1 MSEKEEYS
9 DYVAHL
15 SSVIN
20 AVALIT
26 GFMFAS
32 LTVLLTALP
41 DLSSA
46 SSQLVLLIAACFLD
60 VFVFI
65 LLDFLRNSA
74 WFCKM
79 PPLTRRMASLN
90 LLLLVSLMLGIGMVT
105 TSMFFAYN
113 LTYLALAQ
121 LAMWITCSMATYVYI
136 MRPMLP
142 RRSLT
147 SNKN

>member
-1 MSEKEEYS
+1 
-9 DYVAHL
+9 
-15 SSVIN
+15 
-20 AVALIT
+20 
-26 GFMFAS
+26 
-32 LTVLLTALP
+32 
-41 DLSSA
+41 
-46 SSQLVLLIAACFLD
+46 
-60 VFVFI
+60 
-65 LLDFLRNSA
+65 
-74 WFCKM
+74 M